1 MPRDPRWYQIAVLAG
16 LLVYGM
22 LGLDFDVT
30 PLRALVLVGAALA
43 TQWALGRATGGAEF
57 EPRSALISAL
67 SLCLLLRT
75 GSYVLAALVA
85 ATAVASKFALRVG
98 DKHVFNPTN
107 FGIMAFLAAGAPVWV
122 SPGQWGQVALF
133 GFLMAALGTVVVTR
147 AARADV
153 TFGFLAAYAAIV
165 FGRAVWLGQPWA
177 NPMHQ
182 LANGGLILF
191 AFFMISDPR
200 TTPDSRAGRLV
211 YAVIVAALAGFVTF
225 GLFRPNG
232 LLWALV
238 ALSPLV
244 PVIDRVL
251 PGKRHAWPTQAAAA
265 GDAGVGGRS
274 AEPPPR
280 VAGAWTTALLGAVA
294 AIAALGVP
302 GAVTPAQAFCG
313 FYVAESNAKL
323 FNHSSQVVIARDGD
337 HTVLTLAN
345 DYEGDPRTFA
355 LVVPVPV
362 VLSKEQVHVGQP
374 EWVDHL
380 DKYSAPRLVDYPD
393 PEPCPQTGSY
403 LHVRGGR
410 GDELQVMVDG
420 ISSDTKSSS
429 TVQVIAAF
437 TVDEYDI
444 VILSATES
452 GGLLAWLQQHGYQ
465 VPARAQRVLGTYIK
479 QDMKFFVARVNLE
492 KRAALGVQKLRP
504 LPRFSLPIRLGMV
517 NANGP
522 QELTI
527 YTITQHGRVE
537 PTNYRMVKAP
547 TGTEV
552 PMCVKSQFPDFARAV
567 FDHSVATEGMRTV
580 FLEYAW
586 NAGWCDP
593 CASAPVPP
601 DELRQLG
608 AGWIDDAALR
618 GGQIPA
624 FVTRLH
630 ARYDAA
636 SFPEDLSFEETGNTE
651 NFQARY
657 VLRTPNH
664 GSCDCPQGVQYRKA
678 LVARREAQRASLV
691 QLTGWSEDRVRA
703 AMSEGEDAYLPA
715 IATPAAQ
722 DHWWDKLWRR

>member
-1 MPRDPRWYQIAVLAG
+1 V
-16 LLVYGM
+16 
-22 LGLDFDVT
+22 
-30 PLRALVLVGAALA
+30 
-43 TQWALGRATGGAEF
+43 
-57 EPRSALISAL
+57 
-67 SLCLLLRT
+67 
-75 GSYVLAALVA
+75 
-85 ATAVASKFALRVG
+85 
-98 DKHVFNPTN
+98 
-107 FGIMAFLAAGAPVWV
+107 
-122 SPGQWGQVALF
+122 
-133 GFLMAALGTVVVTR
+133 
-147 AARADV
+147 
-153 TFGFLAAYAAIV
+153 YAAIV
-165 FGRAVWLGQPWA
+165 A
-177 NPMHQ
+177 
-182 LANGGLILF
+182 
-191 AFFMISDPR
+191 
-200 TTPDSRAGRLV
+200 AG
-211 YAVIVAALAGFVTF
+211 ATAVTF
-225 GLFRPNG
+225 LMFRPNG
-232 LLWALV
+232 LLWSLV

-244 PVIDRVL
+244 PMIDRLL
-251 PGKRHAWPTQAAAA
+251 PGKRHAWPAKPAAAV
-265 GDAGVGGRS
+265 DAGAGGR
-274 AEPPPR
+274 AADPPPHR
-280 VAGAWTTALLGAVA
+280 AGAWTTALLGALLVA
-294 AIAALGVP
+294 LAA
-302 GAVTPAQAFCG
+302 APAQAFCG

-323 FNHSSQVVIARDGD
+323 FNHASQVVIARDGD

-345 DYEGDPRTFA
+345 DYEGDPRKFA

-393 PEPCPQTGSY
+393 PEPCPHSIAN
-403 LHVRGGR
+403 LSVRGGR
-410 GDELQVMVDG
+410 GDEIAFMANG
-420 ISSDTKSSS
+420 ITTSGALSVRS
-429 TVQVIAAF
+429 VRVEAAF

-452 GGLLAWLQQHGYQ
+452 GGLLAWLQQHGYR
-465 VPARAQRVLGTYIK
+465 VPARAQRVLGAYIK

-492 KRAALGVQKLRP
+492 KRKTLGVQKLRP
-504 LPRFSLPIRLGMV
+504 LQMAYDSPRFMLPIRLGMV

-547 TGTEV
+547 TASEV
-552 PMCVKSQFPDFARAV
+552 PMYVKAQFPDFARAV
-567 FDHSVATEGMRTV
+567 FDHAVATEGMRTV

-608 AGWIDDAALR
+608 AGWIDDGTLR
-618 GGQIPA
+618 GGSIPA

-664 GSCDCPQGVQYRKA
+664 GACDCPQGIEYRKT
-678 LVARREAQRASLV
+678 LVARREAQRATLV

-703 AMSEGEDAYLPA
+703 AMAEGEDAYLPA

-722 DHWWDKLWRR
+722 DHWWNKLWHQ